1 MKFEEILSL
10 YQHKDQSV
18 TKFLLTS
25 LKKQE
30 IVVVFNGNVVTKHL
44 VEDQVAY
51 QWNFNLLNGTRI
63 QLASEDII
71 SLKPL

>member
-18 TKFLLTS
+18 TKYLLTS
-25 LKKQE
+25 MKVPE
-30 IVVVFNGNVVTKHL
+30 IVVVFDSNIVTKHL
-44 VEDQVAY
+44 VEDQSAY
-51 QWNFNLLNGTRI
+51 QWNFNQLNGTWI
-63 QLASEDII
+63 QLASEEII